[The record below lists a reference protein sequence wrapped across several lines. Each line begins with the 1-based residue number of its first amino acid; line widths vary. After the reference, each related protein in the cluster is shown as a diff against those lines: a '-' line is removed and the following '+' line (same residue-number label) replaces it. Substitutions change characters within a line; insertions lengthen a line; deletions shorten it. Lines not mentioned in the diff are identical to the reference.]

1 MVQSILHARRKGY
14 DYSGSTLHKSQN
26 LRRTSSKRTGYRS
39 RYVPTGRAH
48 YPGQARFEVVI
59 YKGRI

>member
-1 MVQSILHARRKGY
+1 MVQSILHARREGY

-26 LRRTSSKRTGYRS
+26 LRTSSKRTGYRI

-48 YPGQARFEVVI
+48 DLGQARSEVVI